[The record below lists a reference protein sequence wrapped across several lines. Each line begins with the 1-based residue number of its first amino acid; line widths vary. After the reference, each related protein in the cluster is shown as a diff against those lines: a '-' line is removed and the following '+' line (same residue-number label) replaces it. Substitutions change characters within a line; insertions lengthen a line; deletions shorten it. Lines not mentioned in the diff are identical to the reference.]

1 MPNLARIL
9 DNYWRRKR
17 IVPKVVTYLDTAF
30 VTGVV
35 VTQGDPASPII
46 FKIVMAAVL
55 RAVLEEVFSPQEA
68 QHGMGW
74 EAGERNLVFYTDDR
88 SIAGQDHEWVQDALT
103 VAVAMF

>member
-1 MPNLARIL
+1 MRGYGLGKNLDRIL
-9 DNYWRRKR
+9 ENYWQRHRV
-17 IVPKVVTYLDTAF
+17 VPKVGKYPGTDF
-30 VTGVV
+30 RTGIG

-74 EAGERNLVFYTDDR
+74 EAGERNLVFKRMTER
-88 SIAGQDHEWVQDALT
+88 LQCGIMSG
-103 VAVAMF
+103 